1 MQRAEF
7 LFNQLSGLK
16 IVPFTVSNTES
27 VIPFEKLVEE
37 YIKLIVSKLVFI
49 KKYEI

>member
-16 IVPFTVSNTES
+16 VTPFPISNS
-27 VIPFEKLVEE
+27 DAVIPFEKLIEE
-37 YIKLIVSKLVFI
+37 YVKLIVSKLIFI
-49 KKYEI
+49 KKYDI